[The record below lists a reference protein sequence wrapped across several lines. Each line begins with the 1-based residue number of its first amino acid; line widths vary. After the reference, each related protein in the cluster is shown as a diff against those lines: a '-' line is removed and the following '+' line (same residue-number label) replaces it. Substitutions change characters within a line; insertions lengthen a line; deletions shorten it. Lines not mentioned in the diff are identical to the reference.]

1 MNETQKNA
9 LKTLLTS
16 AIEGWIEADETQAI
30 TAECSGWLGDEI
42 ARTMAEAGIAVLES
56 NYRIQDYLRNND
68 LLNE

>member
-9 LKTLLTS
+9 LKTSLTN
-16 AIEGWIEADETQAI
+16 AIQDWMVSDEPQAI
-30 TAECSGWLGDEI
+30 IEDCSGWLGNEI
-42 ARTMAEAGIAVLES
+42 ARTMAEASIAVLES